1 MNTMGVKNK
10 IGKVFCVTAV
20 LLIGLIIGFVLSSAS
35 QGDSSQDLQQRYNLL
50 SKRSLVENPNDIIL
64 DFRPLR
70 RQLEEYISK
79 TSAPDSISLY
89 FEYLPSGSS
98 IGVNENK
105 EVVGASLLK
114 LPVVMQIYKYAEEG
128 QIDLD
133 EKVPLKKEWLDS
145 GYGSLYKQ
153 GAGHEVSIRDATTY
167 AIEKSDNTA
176 ILLLFDRISQLQK
189 TNKPSILDFVD
200 ANYDINSNEQI
211 LIGAQS
217 YSSILKC
224 LYFACYLG
232 RDNSQDIL
240 QKLTN
245 TDSANRL
252 PLHIPNKVPIAHKIG
267 SYDNIA
273 QSDCGIFYVE
283 KRNYLLCVMIGTGD
297 SEASEYIADLSEIA
311 YKAVVSQ

>member
-1 MNTMGVKNK
+1 MGVKNK

-50 SKRSLVENPNDIIL
+50 SKRILVENPNDIIL

-79 TSAPDSISLY
+79 TSVPDSISLY

-176 ILLLFDRISQLQK
+176 ILLLFDRISQLQN
-189 TNKPSILDFVD
+189 TNNPSILDFVD
-200 ANYDINSNEQI
+200 ANYDINSDEQI

>member
-153 GAGHEVSIRDATTY
+153 GAGYEVSIRDATTY

-176 ILLLFDRISQLQK
+176 ILLLFDRISQLQN
-189 TNKPSILDFVD
+189 TNNPSILDFVD
-200 ANYDINSNEQI
+200 ANYDINSDEQI

>member
-10 IGKVFCVTAV
+10 MGKVFGMIAV
-20 LLIGLIIGFVLSSAS
+20 LLFGLIIGFVLSSAS
-35 QGDSSQDLQQRYNLL
+35 QGDSSLDLQQRYNLL
-50 SKRSLVENPNDIIL
+50 SKRILVENPNDIIL

-153 GAGHEVSIRDATTY
+153 GAGYEVSIRDATTY

-176 ILLLFDRISQLQK
+176 VLLLFDRISQLQN
-189 TNKPSILDFVD
+189 TNNPSILDFVD
-200 ANYDINSNEQI
+200 ANYDINSDEQI

-252 PLHIPNKVPIAHKIG
+252 PLHIPTKVPIAHKIG

>member
-1 MNTMGVKNK
+1 MNTMGAKNK
-10 IGKVFCVTAV
+10 MGKVFGMIAV
-20 LLIGLIIGFVLSSAS
+20 LLFGLIIGFVLSSAS

-50 SKRSLVENPNDIIL
+50 SKRILVENPNDIIL

-153 GAGHEVSIRDATTY
+153 GAGYEVSIRDATTY

-176 ILLLFDRISQLQK
+176 ILLLFDRISQLQN
-189 TNKPSILDFVD
+189 TNNPSILDFVD
-200 ANYDINSNEQI
+200 ANYDINSDEQI

-297 SEASEYIADLSEIA
+297 SEAAEYIADLSEIA

>member
-1 MNTMGVKNK
+1 MNTMGAKNK
-10 IGKVFCVTAV
+10 MGKVFGVTAV

-200 ANYDINSNEQI
+200 ANYDINSDEQI

>member
-1 MNTMGVKNK
+1 MGAKNK
-10 IGKVFCVTAV
+10 MGKVFGMIAV
-20 LLIGLIIGFVLSSAS
+20 LLFGLIIGFVLSSAS

-50 SKRSLVENPNDIIL
+50 SKRILVENPNDIIL

-153 GAGHEVSIRDATTY
+153 GAGYEVSIRDATTY

-176 ILLLFDRISQLQK
+176 ILLLFDRISQLQN
-189 TNKPSILDFVD
+189 TNNPSILDFVD
-200 ANYDINSNEQI
+200 ANYDINSDEQI

-297 SEASEYIADLSEIA
+297 SEAAEYIADLSEIA

>member
-1 MNTMGVKNK
+1 
-10 IGKVFCVTAV
+10 
-20 LLIGLIIGFVLSSAS
+20 
-35 QGDSSQDLQQRYNLL
+35 LQQRYNLL